1 MFSLYAHEVEPEQRF
16 EAATSVSRLAVAGQ
30 AGMMALYN
38 QIVDRNL
45 DSGAFPIGTRV
56 HITML
61 AELMDESA
69 AFGLQSDMWDD
80 SELRQRCAG
89 IGWQAQSASHPR
101 DGTGRSNSRRFPD
114 RTRRNTMA
122 SGNIPAQD
130 SRLCDV
136 QLNFSLE

>member
-89 IGWQAQSASHPR
+89 IGWQAQSASHPE
-101 DGTGRSNSRRFPD
+101 TGPADPTAGDSPIGQGGALWRLGIFQRRIPD
-114 RTRRNTMA
+114 CAMCNLT
-122 SGNIPAQD
+122 
-130 SRLCDV
+130 
-136 QLNFSLE
+136 SL